1 MRVVFVSSPEEE
13 KFYTVIAVAEALND
27 LVDRENFADVR
38 FFYFSSKPF
47 DRKMVYENNLRFQRM
62 NVALLKTPLLNFLS
76 FLESLLQLFV
86 IFPDV
91 VFSAGGLETKPFVR
105 AAKWL
110 GIPVIVHEEN
120 SFPDEVNEE
129 VQDIAF
135 RITVAYREVALAFKK
150 ENREKIVHTG
160 QPLRKVLR
168 RKIDHGAQ
176 ELLNLEAD
184 VPVIWVRGGKEGSL
198 FMNQIIEESLPE
210 LLSSFQV
217 VHQTGKDSFNEI
229 KMLTDASLEGNSF
242 RYRYHL
248 YDELDDLSK
257 KMLAS
262 VASVAVTRA
271 RVELFELA
279 YWEIPAIVIP
289 RTNTYRNFEIEN
301 AYNYARAGAGVV
313 IEENNLTSSGL
324 VFELRRILENF
335 GVRQQ
340 MIEGARKFR
349 VDDSEDKIA
358 REIAKIYLSHEVE
371 DKEV

>member
-13 KFYTVIAVAEALND
+13 KFYTIISVAEALND

-47 DRKMVYENNLRFQRM
+47 DKQMVYENNLRFRRM
-62 NVALLKTPLLNFLS
+62 NDALLKAPILNFFS

-120 SFPDEVNEE
+120 SFPGEVNED
-129 VQDIAF
+129 VQDLAF
-135 RITVAYREVALAFKK
+135 RITVAYEEVALQFKK
-150 ENREKIVHTG
+150 ENRGKIVHTG

-168 RKIDHGAQ
+168 RKVDHGAQ
-176 ELLNLEAD
+176 ELLNLEED
-184 VPVIWVRGGKEGSL
+184 VPVIWVRGGKGGSL
-198 FMNQIIEESLPE
+198 FMNQIVEEALPQ
-210 LLSSFQV
+210 LLPYFQV
-217 VHQTGKDSFNEI
+217 VHQTGKDSFAEI
-229 KMLTDASLEGNSF
+229 KMLTDASLEGNPF

-248 YDELDDLSK
+248 YDELDDLST
-257 KMLAS
+257 KMLAGIAR
-262 VASVAVTRA
+262 VAITRA

-279 YWEIPAIVIP
+279 YWEIPGIVIP

-301 AYNYARAGAGVV
+301 AYHYARAGAGVV

-335 GVRQQ
+335 GVYQE
-340 MIEGARKFR
+340 MVEGARKFR

-358 REIAKIYLSHEVE
+358 REISKIYLSHELDE
-371 DKEV
+371 KK